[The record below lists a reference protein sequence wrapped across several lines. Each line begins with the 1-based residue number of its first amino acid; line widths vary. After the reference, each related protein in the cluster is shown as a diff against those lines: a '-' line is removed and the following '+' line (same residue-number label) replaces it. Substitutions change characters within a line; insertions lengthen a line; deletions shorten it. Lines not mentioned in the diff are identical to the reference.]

1 MTSLETPMTHR
12 RHSSLARLSAPLA
25 CAALLLF
32 FALPAAAETSA
43 EPAADSEAAEL
54 LRFDLG
60 LTFHRFEQQVK
71 SEIGGARGE
80 RLVEESTVGL
90 SGAATWRFWGPLSIG
105 AFARFDSGTRNAGRF
120 VGLDDENRT
129 IVEGEVG
136 GDFDE
141 LWLGPLLRAQW
152 RMLFVEFGYGA
163 LGMRNDDARVD
174 LSTAAGD
181 TDSALRT
188 SPTVAWLGAIGGQVN
203 VWSNL
208 DVVFRVEYRVR
219 YYDRRDEKLV
229 DELVHGTQSFAP
241 IVGVAWRMDD

>member
-1 MTSLETPMTHR
+1 MTRSRLPRARSLLCALIL
-12 RHSSLARLSAPLA
+12 LAAPA
-25 CAALLLF
+25 MAQDP
-32 FALPAAAETSA
+32 PADAPAE
-43 EPAADSEAAEL
+43 EL

-90 SGAATWRFWGPLSIG
+90 ASVASWRAWGPLSLG
-105 AFARFDSGTRNAGRF
+105 VFARYDTGTRNAGRF
-120 VGLDDENRT
+120 VGLDDQNRT

-136 GDFDE
+136 GDFSE
-141 LWLGPLLRAQW
+141 LWIGPLLRAQW
-152 RMLFVEFGYGA
+152 RMLFVELGYGA
-163 LGMRNDDARVD
+163 LGLRDDDARSD
-174 LSTAAGD
+174 LATADGG

-188 SPTVAWLGAIGGQVN
+188 SPTVAWLAAIGGQIN
-203 VWSNL
+203 VWSQL

-219 YYDRRDEKLV
+219 YYDRRDALLA

-241 IVGVAWRMDD
+241 IVGVAWRLDAE

>member
-1 MTSLETPMTHR
+1 MTHAR
-12 RHSSLARLSAPLA
+12 SHWLPLALALA
-25 CAALLLF
+25 CAPVA
-32 FALPAAAETSA
+32 AAAETDA
-43 EPAADSEAAEL
+43 PPTEIPAADAPAEL

-80 RLVEESTVGL
+80 RLVEESAVGL
-90 SGAATWRFWGPLSIG
+90 SGIATWRFWGPLSFG

-120 VGLDDENRT
+120 VGLDDENQT

-152 RMLFVEFGYGA
+152 KMLFIELGYGA
-163 LGMRNDDARVD
+163 LGLRNDDARGD
-174 LSTAAGD
+174 LATADGD
-181 TDSALRT
+181 TDNALRT
-188 SPTVAWLGAIGGQVN
+188 STTVAWLAAIGGQVN

-208 DVVFRVEYRVR
+208 DVVFRAEYRVR
-219 YYDRRDEKLV
+219 YYDRRDAPLM
-229 DELVHGTQSFAP
+229 DELVHGTQSFSP
-241 IVGVAWRMDD
+241 IVGVAWRMDGD